1 MNNNELCIAFEKA
14 TGQKFETFYS
24 KYKPKLI
31 WYLTRYTR
39 DIEKSEDFADDAFT
53 QGLLKIGSFNREKSQ
68 VHTWIYKIGENLVKK
83 DFKDRKRLALVSL
96 DKENNESFDLK
107 SIVPNSDGA
116 DMGEL
121 EVDKVNSK
129 KAEIIKDVIL
139 NLPEKYKKVMVL
151 RELESKP
158 YLEIA
163 KLCSKEH
170 KIALDGNLI
179 NMPYA
184 NEFLDLSIVNS
195 GSNDCLV
202 NFYHNES
209 EVMNLVIKPGQNL
222 EIDKDSF
229 IDIKTIEI
237 QGDEQITVDYKTS
250 TNLSTIKS
258 QISKGRQ
265 LIQYMVRKKFKYI
278 DDHGLD

>member
-24 KYKPKLI
+24 IYKPKLI

-39 DIEKSEDFADDAFT
+39 DQEKSEDFADDAFT

-96 DKENNESFDLK
+96 DKENNDNFDLK
-107 SIVPNSDGA
+107 SIVPNSEGV

-121 EVDKVNSK
+121 EVDNVNSK
-129 KAEIIKDVIL
+129 KAEIIKEVIL

-151 RELESKP
+151 RELENKP

-163 KLCSKEH
+163 KLCSKSENL
-170 KIALDGNLI
+170 ILDGNI
-179 NMPYA
+179 KAMSTPSD
-184 NEFLDLSIVNS
+184 FLNLSIDNN
-195 GSNDCLV
+195 GGNDCLV
-202 NFYHNES
+202 NFYHSKS
-209 EVMNLVIKPGQNL
+209 EVMNLVIKPGQTF
-222 EIDKDSF
+222 EINKTEF
-229 IDIKTIEI
+229 RDISEIEI
-237 QGDEQITVDYKTS
+237 HGDDKVNGIYTTAK
-250 TNLSTIKS
+250 I
-258 QISKGRQ
+258 GRASCRER
-265 LIQYMVRKKFKYI
+265 V
-278 DDHGLD
+278 